1 MLPLLFAPPAS
12 AQRAAAPTFGL
23 QAPSS
28 CTEAERSDG
37 GTVYLAASCF
47 TDIFHSQGYWIF
59 TVPTSEMLT
68 EGDWTSVY
76 ETFSFSDLPPA
87 LQTTLHGLGFSYL
100 TEFDWAIRAVN
111 TMVAVV
117 TPAGTPASAVVQYG
131 CLAIDFFLS
140 SGTSTPFGT
149 VVATITDSDGTS
161 EPDGPNGCTYE
172 PRSNNGV
179 VIVRNLLSSSIET
192 YSLVNT
198 GLLP

>member
-1 MLPLLFAPPAS
+1 MVS
-12 AQRAAAPTFGL
+12 
-23 QAPSS
+23 
-28 CTEAERSDG
+28 SDG

-47 TDIFHSQGYWIF
+47 TDIFHSLGYWIF
-59 TVPTSEMLT
+59 MAPTTGMLMASN
-68 EGDWTSVY
+68 WTLFD
-76 ETFSFSDLPPA
+76 ETFSFSNLPPS

-100 TEFDWAIRAVN
+100 TEFDWAIRADN

-140 SGTSTPFGT
+140 SGTTTPFGT
-149 VVATITDSDGTS
+149 VAATITDSDGSGPNGTS
-161 EPDGPNGCTYE
+161 ESDGPNGCTYE

-179 VIVRNLLSSSIET
+179 VIVRNLLNSSLPAIET